1 MRAFLVTARTATG
14 TDQFTHFAES
24 SGRAAED
31 VAAMYDEPC
40 GVTVIAGDH

>member
-1 MRAFLVTARTATG
+1 MRTFLITARTATG

-40 GVTVIAGDH
+40 SITVFPGAH